1 MKKGG
6 SRTGATVDRGQRE
19 GVRTSGLTESM
30 KTKRKCEGQVRGVI
44 SEGERKAGRVDGG
57 RGGMRDI
64 YAR

>member
-1 MKKGG
+1 
-6 SRTGATVDRGQRE
+6 
-19 GVRTSGLTESM
+19 M